1 MWMRRLLMAALL
13 CPTLALAA
21 DKKDDNIQEIIL
33 DKGLHASWQDWGWAQ
48 RTLEPGKPAKLHFNK
63 YAGWILSHRDLEGHF
78 TALQFNMRAPAKL
91 GDFLE
96 VSLVSASDDAFPPVQ
111 LEAKYKKTLPDG
123 WVAVRIP
130 MSDLNPGKIP
140 FDRVKLRA
148 FKNVADDVVELDQ
161 MILLG
166 GPQEKELPP
175 DPSTMKSHPAN
186 LQIDC
191 RVPAKA
197 ISPYIYGIAYN
208 PHRAGADAYQW
219 DLGTTSRRWGGN
231 PASRYNWKLG
241 NAWNTALDWYFMN
254 VNYTSKEDYSWK
266 DFLEENR
273 KHQVSTALTVPM
285 LGWVAK
291 DTESYS
297 YPVSEYGAQQ
307 SSNNDIG
314 NGRKPDGKYMG
325 GADPKR
331 TSLAS
336 TPQFVADWV
345 SAIRQYDAQTHGRN
359 VHEYILDNEPAL
371 WNSTHNDVHPK
382 ALTYDELLEKTLAY
396 GSAVRKADPQAVIA
410 GPAEWGW
417 PAYFYSARD
426 AEVGFT
432 VKPDRRAH
440 GDVPLIEWYLKKLHE
455 HEQQTGE
462 RVLDVLDFHYYPQVD
477 GTYGSGERVDPKGA
491 ATRIRVTRSLWDP
504 TYKDESWIAEKIE
517 LLPRMQKLI
526 DQNYPGLKISIGEY
540 NFGGEKHISG
550 ALAEAES
557 LGRFGQYGVYSAYYW
572 TYPPVNSPAYHA
584 FRAYR
589 NYDGQGAHFLEKS
602 LAARSDSS
610 TSLFASQNATGD
622 TIVAIALNLDAK
634 EVADVSMQLQG
645 CGNYKVS
652 RSFMYIGGAEGIQAV
667 NDTQISGGV
676 LHQRLLPYSINIFEL
691 KRQ

>member
-1 MWMRRLLMAALL
+1 MWKRRLLMAALIW
-13 CPTLALAA
+13 PTVALAA
-21 DKKDDNIQEIIL
+21 DKKDDSIQEIIL
-33 DKGLHASWQDWGWAQ
+33 DKGLHTSWQDWGWAQ
-48 RTLEPGKPAKLHFNK
+48 RTLEPGQPAKLHFNK
-63 YAGWILSHRDLEGHF
+63 YAGWILAHRDLEGHF
-78 TALQFNMRAPAKL
+78 TALQFNMRAPRKL

-96 VSLVSASDDAFPPVQ
+96 VSLVSAGDDAFPAVQ
-111 LEAKYKKTLPDG
+111 LESKYKKDMGDG
-123 WVAVRIP
+123 WVTVRIP
-130 MSDLNPGKIP
+130 MSELNPGKIP

-148 FKNVADDVVELDQ
+148 FKNVADDVVELDR
-161 MILLG
+161 MILFG

-175 DPSTMKSHPAN
+175 DPTTMKSHAAN
-186 LQIDC
+186 LQVDC
-191 RVPAKA
+191 RAPSKP

-219 DLGTTSRRWGGN
+219 DLGITSRRWGGN

-266 DFLEENR
+266 DFLDENR
-273 KHQVSTALTVPM
+273 QHQVGTALTVPM

-297 YPVSEYGAQQ
+297 YPVSVYGPQQ
-307 SSNNDIG
+307 YANNDIG

-325 GADPKR
+325 GSDPKR
-331 TSLAS
+331 TSLPS
-336 TPQFVADWV
+336 TPQFVAEWV
-345 SAIRQYDAQTHGRN
+345 TAVRQYNTQHHG
-359 VHEYILDNEPAL
+359 VTHEYILDNEPAL

-417 PAYFYSARD
+417 PGYFYSAKD
-426 AEVGFT
+426 AEAGFT

-440 GDVPLIEWYLKKLHE
+440 GDVPLVDWYLKKLHE
-455 HEQQTGE
+455 HEQKTGE

-504 TYKDESWIAEKIE
+504 TYKDESWIADKIE

-572 TYPPVNSPAYHA
+572 TYPPVNSPTYFA

-589 NYDGQGAHFLEKS
+589 NYDGRGAHFLEKS
-602 LAARSDSS
+602 LPARSDST

-622 TIVAIALNLDAK
+622 TLVAIALNLDAK
-634 EVADVSMQLQG
+634 EVADLSMQLQG

-652 RSFMYIGGAEGIQAV
+652 RAFMYLGGVEGFQAV
-667 NDTQISGGV
+667 TDTQVVGNV
-676 LHQRLLPYSINIFEL
+676 VHQKLLPYSINVFEL